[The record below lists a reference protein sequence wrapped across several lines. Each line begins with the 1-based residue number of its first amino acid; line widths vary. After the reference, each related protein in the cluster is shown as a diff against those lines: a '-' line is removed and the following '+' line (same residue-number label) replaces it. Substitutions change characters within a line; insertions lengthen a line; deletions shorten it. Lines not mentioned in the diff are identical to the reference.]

1 MKDSG
6 GSKLESTDKI
16 LERYKSYYQDLLTTN
31 LPQDIEERVIEE
43 AVNKTSERIIKKKEK
58 VISPP
63 ISIEEGKK
71 SIKGIVNSNKKFL

>member
-1 MKDSG
+1 MKDSD
-6 GSKLESTDKI
+6 GSKFESTDKI
-16 LERYKSYYQDLLTTN
+16 LDSCKNYYQELTTN
-31 LPQDIEERVIEE
+31 PAKDIEERVIEE

-58 VISPP
+58 EISPP

>member
-58 VISPP
+58 EISPP